1 MPPISWD
8 DDAWDDYTDWMD
20 EDKKTVKR
28 INRLIKSI
36 SRDPRPIGTAEI
48 LKHRGPGVCSVRIDD
63 KNRLVYKVLDDGEVY
78 VLSCRGHYAD

>member
-36 SRDPRPIGTAEI
+36 LRDERPIGKAER
-48 LKHRGPGVCSVRIDD
+48 LKYADPGVCSVRIDE

>member
-8 DDAWDDYTDWMD
+8 DDAWDDYADWMD

-36 SRDPRPIGTAEI
+36 LRDEHPIGKAER
-48 LKHRGPGVCSVRIDD
+48 LKYADPGVCSVRIDE

-78 VLSCRGHYAD
+78 ILSCRGHYAD

>member
-8 DDAWDDYTDWMD
+8 DDAWDDYADWMD
-20 EDKKTVKR
+20 EDKKTVKS

-36 SRDPRPIGTAEI
+36 LRDEHPIGKAER
-48 LKHRGPGVCSVRIDD
+48 LKYADPGVCSVRIDE

-78 VLSCRGHYAD
+78 ILSCRGHYAD

>member
-1 MPPISWD
+1 MLPISWD
-8 DDAWDDYTDWMD
+8 DDAWDDYADWMD

-36 SRDPRPIGTAEI
+36 LRDEHPIGKAER
-48 LKHRGPGVCSVRIDD
+48 LKYADPGVCSVRIDE

-78 VLSCRGHYAD
+78 ILSCRGHYAD

>member
-8 DDAWDDYTDWMD
+8 DDAWDDYADWMD

-36 SRDPRPIGTAEI
+36 LRDEHPIGKAEH
-48 LKHRGPGVCSVRIDD
+48 LKYADPGVCSVRIDD